1 MSKGTF
7 FLIERLSY
15 EYEEGQTPKGN
26 IRYESEFVKVDGE
39 NGSYEEQY
47 YESTDYQST
56 FQKYAS
62 YDKYAHQ

>member
-1 MSKGTF
+1 
-7 FLIERLSY
+7 LSY
-15 EYEEGQTPKGN
+15 EYEEGQTPNGN

-62 YDKYAHQ
+62 YDKYAN